1 MTFISS
7 KLGLLL
13 HRVIP
18 GQMFVIICFTFEIYL
33 KNVIIFLD
41 EAYNLLTI
49 ITRIKMVRY
58 VSQFYSSI
66 LEFLSLI

>member
-41 EAYNLLTI
+41 EAYNLHSHNSNQNGE
-49 ITRIKMVRY
+49 KC
-58 VSQFYSSI
+58 FSI
-66 LEFLSLI
+66 L